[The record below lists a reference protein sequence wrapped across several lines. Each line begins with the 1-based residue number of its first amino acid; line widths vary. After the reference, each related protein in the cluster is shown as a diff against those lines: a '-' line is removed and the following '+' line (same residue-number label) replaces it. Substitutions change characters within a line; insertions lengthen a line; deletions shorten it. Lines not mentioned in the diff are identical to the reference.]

1 MAAGLRWLLKLTLR
15 RVSAIEP
22 TRPSTFRRHFRPTLP
37 ARAAA
42 LALVLLLEKYVL
54 NLFIDIRRADA
65 ATGFGETVRV
75 AQHIGFSF
83 TVTLALSLAALVLV
97 ERKRLPGQLTDEAR
111 RVPLRA
117 GWLGLH
123 LTLLAALA
131 ASLTLWFG
139 AKGTGIPLPILVSGS
154 TLLASAAIA
163 ALLAGLAP
171 LVLWRRAAAALG
183 ARWLYAGAAA
193 AAATFVASWSQGLW
207 GLATNT
213 TFMLV
218 RTLVKPFVA
227 SLYVEPTVHVLA
239 TDHFAVQILP
249 YCSGLEGIGL
259 MLAFTC
265 AWLLYFRRDYIFP
278 RALLLIPAGLVLI
291 FALNTVRIAGLLLIG
306 NAGYPAVAIYGF
318 HSWAGWIAFNIAAG
332 GLAFVSHESPW
343 LNRAARERSG
353 PSANPTA
360 AYLMP
365 FLALL
370 VAGVIAQAISS
381 GFETWYGLRPL
392 AVLLALALC
401 RRHLASLDWRFG
413 WRGIAVGTVI
423 FVLWLGAAHVMLNRA
438 GMPDVLARMS
448 AGERLSWITVRAATS
463 ILVVPVA
470 EELAYRGYL
479 LRRLVASDFEAVPWA
494 SVGWGPL
501 VLSSVLFA
509 VLHDALWWPAL
520 GAGLA
525 YGLLLRHTGRL
536 GEAVAAHA
544 ATNALIALWVIGL
557 GQWQLW
563 S

>member
-1 MAAGLRWLLKLTLR
+1 MTLR

-22 TRPSTFRRHFRPTLP
+22 TRPSTFRSPLRPALS

-42 LALVLLLEKYVL
+42 LALALLLEKYFL
-54 NLFIDIRRADA
+54 NLFIDIGQADA

-75 AQHIGFSF
+75 TQHITFSF
-83 TVTLALSLAALVLV
+83 AITLALSLAAVILV
-97 ERKRLPGQLTDEAR
+97 ERDPQLGELGDEAR

-117 GWLGLH
+117 GWIGLH
-123 LTLLAALA
+123 LTFLALLA
-131 ASLTLWFG
+131 ASLTLWYG
-139 AKGTGIPLPILVSGS
+139 PNGTGIPFWARVSGS
-154 TLLASAAIA
+154 ALLASAAFA
-163 ALLAGLAP
+163 TLLIGLAP
-171 LVLWRRAAAALG
+171 LSLWRRAAAALG
-183 ARWLYAGAAA
+183 SRWLYAGAAA
-193 AAATFVASWSQGLW
+193 TVATFVASWSQGLW

-213 TFMLV
+213 TFVLVGTLV
-218 RTLVKPFVA
+218 RPFVT
-227 SLYVEPTVHVLA
+227 SLYLEPAAYVLA
-239 TDHFAVQILP
+239 TDRFAVQVLP
-249 YCSGLEGIGL
+249 YCSGLEGVGL

-278 RALLLIPAGLVLI
+278 RALLLIPAGLMLI
-291 FALNTVRIAGLLLIG
+291 FALNAVRIAGLLLIG
-306 NAGYPAVAIYGF
+306 NAGYPGVAIYGF

-332 GLAFVSHESPW
+332 GLAFLSHESPW

-353 PSANPTA
+353 PTANPTA

-365 FLALL
+365 FLLL
-370 VAGVIAQAISS
+370 LIAGVTAQAMSS
-381 GFETWYGLRPL
+381 GFETLYGLR
-392 AVLLALALC
+392 LLAAVAALAFC
-401 RRHLASLDWRFG
+401 RRHLAAALDWRFG
-413 WRGIAVGTVI
+413 WRGLTVGMLI
-423 FVLWLGAAHVMLNRA
+423 FVLWLGAAHVMLNQT
-438 GMPDVLARMS
+438 GMPEALARMS
-448 AGERLSWITVRAATS
+448 AWERLSWIGVRAATS
-463 ILVVPVA
+463 ILVVPIA

-494 SVGWGPL
+494 AVGWGPL

-525 YGLLLRHTGRL
+525 YGLLLRRTGRL

-544 ATNALIALWVIGL
+544 ATNALITLWVVGF